1 MRAPAPAPA
10 VPGPSS
16 SPSTLLPKSRI
27 PGRPPSL
34 QPRGRDSA
42 AIPASARA
50 GQPAPGA
57 ATVVTALLC
66 SGPGPWGPGAPAP
79 ARVPRPSRP
88 QGSPE
93 RPRAP
98 QFPHRRAG
106 HPAPPCMAPGGPRG
120 SHSFLLRAAAPP
132 SGPSARL
139 FTRLPARSSVFVF
152 LLLLR
157 TRSLNLG
164 HSLKN
169 DPVPQ
174 SFKTHPPLRFPPAI
188 LIFLPPRSSQLLVF
202 VVRLTLLHHSRKRS
216 NPCTQAFPRVS
227 FSPLG
232 ASLLI

>member
-66 SGPGPWGPGAPAP
+66 PGPGPWGPGAPAP

-106 HPAPPCMAPGGPRG
+106 HPAPPCMAPAPGPLPGPRWPPWFPLFPSPRCCPSLG
-120 SHSFLLRAAAPP
+120 AVCPPFYPPTCPLLGLRLPP
-132 SGPSARL
+132 SAP
-139 FTRLPARSSVFVF
+139 
-152 LLLLR
+152 
-157 TRSLNLG
+157 
-164 HSLKN
+164 
-169 DPVPQ
+169 D
-174 SFKTHPPLRFPPAI
+174 
-188 LIFLPPRSSQLLVF
+188 
-202 VVRLTLLHHSRKRS
+202 
-216 NPCTQAFPRVS
+216 
-227 FSPLG
+227 
-232 ASLLI
+232 